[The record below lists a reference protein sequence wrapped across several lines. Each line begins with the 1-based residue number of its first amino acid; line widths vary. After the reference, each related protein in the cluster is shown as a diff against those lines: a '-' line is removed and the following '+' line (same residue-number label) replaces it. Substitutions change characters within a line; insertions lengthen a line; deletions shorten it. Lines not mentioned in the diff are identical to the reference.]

1 MSDVEDE
8 PGGGAA
14 RTLTGKWHWVTLT
27 VCVGL
32 SLVHL
37 VAAFT
42 PIISQV
48 TLNAFHFGAFALL
61 ASIVFPMGRW
71 AERGFGQ
78 WLDLLLGI
86 AVCAAS
92 LHIALNETAVYE
104 RGVRLAPLDWAAIT
118 TVIIGAMEFAR
129 RASGLVIPILI
140 LLALGYVAWWG
151 KHVEG
156 VFHFPGLSLETVF
169 FRAVYGDDAM
179 FGTIARISAT
189 TVFLFIIFGAF
200 LLKSGAGDFIIAL
213 ARAVAG
219 KLSGGPGLV
228 AVIASALT
236 GTISGSAVANT
247 ASTGVITIPL
257 MKKAGFNAK
266 FSGAVEATAS
276 TGGQMMP
283 PIMGA
288 GAFVMAAYTAI
299 PYDRIV
305 AVSALPAVLYFASV
319 AFFVRMEARKLGLGP
334 MIDEEAPTFWQAI
347 KAGGAAFFIPIAVV
361 IWMLVN
367 GYSPSYTA
375 VIGIVCVIGA
385 SWLGASP
392 MGFRQVVD
400 ALALGARNMI
410 TTALLLCSVGIV
422 VNVVS
427 TAGVGNVF
435 SLMITEWAG
444 GNIFVALVLIAL
456 ASLVLGMGL
465 PVTASYIV
473 LATLSAPA
481 LAGMI
486 QDTSIIDML
495 ANGTLP
501 QGAAPVLML
510 ADPAAATSVM
520 AGPLPRGEA
529 ASLVHSLP
537 LEVLGP
543 LRDLAIG
550 PETAMVALL
559 SAHMAIF
566 WLSQDSNVT
575 PPVCLAA
582 FTAAAIAKS
591 PPMATGFEAWKVAKG
606 LYIVPILFAFTPIL
620 AGDWMVALQISGFA
634 LFGIYGLA
642 AGLHGWMEARLN
654 LMLRAIALAG
664 GVACMWPS
672 DIRVNAG
679 GVGIVIAV
687 FLISQWLGSRREQTA
702 AKVAGTEAT

>member
-1 MSDVEDE
+1 MSY
-8 PGGGAA
+8 GGA
-14 RTLTGKWHWVTLT
+14 
-27 VCVGL
+27 
-32 SLVHL
+32 S
-37 VAAFT
+37 
-42 PIISQV
+42 S
-48 TLNAFHFGAFALL
+48 
-61 ASIVFPMGRW
+61 
-71 AERGFGQ
+71 
-78 WLDLLLGI
+78 
-86 AVCAAS
+86 
-92 LHIALNETAVYE
+92 
-104 RGVRLAPLDWAAIT
+104 
-118 TVIIGAMEFAR
+118 
-129 RASGLVIPILI
+129 
-140 LLALGYVAWWG
+140 
-151 KHVEG
+151 G

-200 LLKSGAGDFIIAL
+200 LLRSGAGDFVIAL

-228 AVIASALT
+228 AVIASGLT

-299 PYDRIV
+299 PYDKIV

-334 MIDEEAPTFWQAI
+334 MIDEEAPTLWQAMR
-347 KAGGAAFFIPIAVV
+347 AGGAAFFVPIGVV

-367 GYSPSYTA
+367 GYSPSYAA
-375 VIGIVCVIGA
+375 VIGIMCVVAA

-392 MGFRQVVD
+392 MGPRQVFD

-435 SLMITEWAG
+435 SLMIADWAG
-444 GNIFVALVLIAL
+444 GNILIALILIAL

-486 QDTSIIDML
+486 QDSSIIDML
-495 ANGTLP
+495 VAGTLP
-501 QGAAPVLML
+501 PNAAPVLML

-520 AGPLPRGEA
+520 AGAIPRAEA
-529 ASLVHSLP
+529 ASLVHGLP

-543 LRDLAIG
+543 LRQLTVSA
-550 PETAMVALL
+550 ETAMIALL

-606 LYIVPILFAFTPIL
+606 LYIIPVLFCFTPIL
-620 AGDWMVALQISGFA
+620 AGDWLVALQVAGFA

-642 AGLHGWMEARLN
+642 AGLHGWMEARLVWPLRIASLAAGVAAMWPNDVTVN
-654 LMLRAIALAG
+654 LAGAGAVVVIFLVSQLLSGRERALA
-664 GVACMWPS
+664 
-672 DIRVNAG
+672 
-679 GVGIVIAV
+679 
-687 FLISQWLGSRREQTA
+687 
-702 AKVAGTEAT
+702 